1 MTKKLQNVSTQ
12 IFSSIV
18 TRSVQVSTLVTQRFA
33 HTGAPTRLMMTS
45 ADVYTTSIAEHPQ
58 EPALARAL
66 LHQAFFTKKDL
77 E

>member
-45 ADVYTTSIAEHPQ
+45 DVYTTSIAEHPQ